1 MIEKKLRTLI
11 VGTVNGVL
19 TVTTIRQA
27 VDHPEGA
34 DLADRVRSELGPL
47 VKELD
52 LPRIHVMAEQSVVL
66 LHGDVGS
73 VEQAERIEDAVA
85 RLPGVS
91 VVESHLHVGL
101 LPGDSRPSEGQAH
114 APRSEMLTAL
124 LATAESIGI
133 TGDPAVA
140 AIRGTLNAVMNQI
153 TPDERVQLVGHF
165 PKDVRTFANAR
176 RLIGENAKHW
186 KTELALDAAAAL
198 RGGITVDDAE
208 VLVPAVIGVV
218 RRFVPEEDADVE
230 ATLHR
235 RIRELWDVS
244 VDPNAED
251 TNADKDTGPS
261 G

>member
-1 MIEKKLRTLI
+1 MNEKKLRTLI
-11 VGTVNGVL
+11 VGTVSGVL
-19 TVTTIRQA
+19 TVTTIKPV

-34 DLADRVRSELGPL
+34 DLADRVRTELGPL

-52 LPRIHVMAEQSVVL
+52 LPRIHVMAEGTVVL

-73 VEQAERIEDAVA
+73 VHQAEQIEDAVA

-101 LPGDSRPSEGQAH
+101 LPGDSRPSDGHAH

-124 LATAESIGI
+124 LGAAESIGI
-133 TGDPAVA
+133 SGEPAVSA
-140 AIRGTLNAVMNQI
+140 VRGTLNAVMNQI
-153 TPDERVQLVGHF
+153 PPDEREQLEGHF
-165 PKDVRTFANAR
+165 PKDVRAFINAR

-186 KTELALDAAAAL
+186 KTELGLDAAAAL

-235 RIRELWDVS
+235 RISELWDVS

-251 TNADKDTGPS
+251 TDTETS